1 MTGTLRTAV
10 ILALAALLLAACG
23 APASVREGEHPAES
37 ESNSTVAAADGH
49 MHAATPTIDS
59 AGHAHADAGAAD
71 SAGHTHTEAAGG
83 GQSPVPLGDPARG
96 AALFT
101 TMFSEVGFAC
111 ATCHRVDSDEQLV
124 GPGLLNVASH
134 AAGHVPG
141 LSVEEYLYQSIT
153 DPGAYVVPGF
163 PDNLM
168 PRTYRELFTDEQIG
182 DLMAYLLSLGG

>member
-1 MTGTLRTAV
+1 MTGTLRAAV

-23 APASVREGEHPAES
+23 APAYVPEGGHPAES
-37 ESNSTVAAADGH
+37 EASTAAADGH

-59 AGHAHADAGAAD
+59 AGHTHADAGAAD
-71 SAGHTHTEAAGG
+71 SGEHAHSEAAGS

-134 AAGHVPG
+134 AAGHIPG

>member
-1 MTGTLRTAV
+1 MTGTLRAAAL
-10 ILALAALLLAACG
+10 LALAALLLAACG
-23 APASVREGEHPAES
+23 APAYISEGEHGVSDNGQAAVEGQESTSGSGETAGADAPAA
-37 ESNSTVAAADGH
+37 TDADSGGH
-49 MHAATPTIDS
+49 MHSAVEATQP
-59 AGHAHADAGAAD
+59 AKL
-71 SAGHTHTEAAGG
+71 
-83 GQSPVPLGDPARG
+83 PVPLGDPGRG
-96 AALFT
+96 AELFN

-111 ATCHRVDSDEQLV
+111 ATCHRVDSEEQLV

-182 DLMAYLLSLGG
+182 DLMAYLLSLSG